1 MSWINPVWSL
11 LIVGHYLSARSP
23 SPPPAPSRSHVW
35 TSCVRACVYPI
46 SPITFDMKK
55 RMRSYIYSYIDRM
68 KNARTVWSYMAFA
81 CFRHAVLFIL
91 MPRVVPYLP
100 TQTTI
105 GKKRKHS
112 QFMSRI
118 FGRNASAV
126 FPNMRREQARRMKYD
141 ALLRPLFGGS

>member
-1 MSWINPVWSL
+1 
-11 LIVGHYLSARSP
+11 
-23 SPPPAPSRSHVW
+23 
-35 TSCVRACVYPI
+35 
-46 SPITFDMKK
+46 
-55 RMRSYIYSYIDRM
+55 M

-81 CFRHAVLFIL
+81 CFRRAVLFIL

-100 TQTTI
+100 AQTTI

-126 FPNMRREQARRMKYD
+126 FPNMRREQARLMKHD